1 MSNLEWL
8 IVGLALV
15 LLELFV
21 PGTYLIWFG
30 FAGLLVA
37 VLTSFFAWALITQV
51 VVFTIFSFLFALV
64 GWRVYGRLI
73 TKTPSNSEYRHLN
86 DFASQYIGKK
96 YMLDED
102 VVDNRSKVRVG
113 DTVWIASCNEP
124 LKKGQTVEVVGVKK
138 GVILEVKS
146 V

>member
-37 VLTSFFAWALITQV
+37 VLTSFFVWSLITQV
-51 VVFTIFSFLFALV
+51 VIFTVFSFVFALI
-64 GWRVYGRLI
+64 GWHVYGRLI
-73 TKTPSNSEYRHLN
+73 TKAPSNSEYRHLN

-96 YMLDED
+96 YMLEED

-113 DTVWIASCNEP
+113 DTVWIASCAEP
-124 LKKGQTVEVVGVKK
+124 LKKGQTVEVVGVLR

>member
-37 VLTSFFAWALITQV
+37 VLTSFFTWSLVMQVVIFTLFSFVFALI
-51 VVFTIFSFLFALV
+51 
-64 GWRVYGRLI
+64 GWHVYGRLI
-73 TKTPSNSEYRHLN
+73 TKAPSNFE
-86 DFASQYIGKK
+86 IG
-96 YMLDED
+96 
-102 VVDNRSKVRVG
+102 R
-113 DTVWIASCNEP
+113 ASCRER
-124 LKKGQTVEVVGVKK
+124 VF
-138 GVILEVKS
+138 
-146 V
+146 

>member
-51 VVFTIFSFLFALV
+51 VVFTIFSFLFALI
-64 GWRVYGRLI
+64 GWRV
-73 TKTPSNSEYRHLN
+73 
-86 DFASQYIGKK
+86 
-96 YMLDED
+96 
-102 VVDNRSKVRVG
+102 
-113 DTVWIASCNEP
+113 
-124 LKKGQTVEVVGVKK
+124 
-138 GVILEVKS
+138 
-146 V
+146 